1 VIKIQILKEYRVVW
15 EIELY
20 ATSPRN
26 AARQALEIH
35 RDPEST
41 ATVFDVY
48 QLKPMPKNILTAN
61 EPVHVDLGNYG
72 KTKQV
77 RKALRRLRTGGDYG

>member
-1 VIKIQILKEYRVVW
+1 MRPLKEYRVVG

-41 ATVFDVY
+41 ATLFDVY
-48 QLKPMPKNILTAN
+48 QLKPAPKNILTAN
-61 EPVHVDLGNYG
+61 EPVHIDLGNCG
-72 KTKQV
+72 KAKHA
-77 RKALRRLRTGGDYG
+77 RKARTRVRTKGDYG